1 VLQIYGECRDTTDH
15 QMDTIGFTDITGE
28 LYR

>member
-1 VLQIYGECRDTTDH
+1 VLQIYGECRVTTDH
-15 QMDTIGFTDITGE
+15 QRETAGFTNITGE